1 MTPRGDAHFY
11 DPRVATR
18 ILRGASMTA
27 FKYIDLLPATADWT
41 AQMEAR
47 LQDFDPA
54 LSPTASIIALRVSY
68 LVSLSSLSSVTHHYT
83 EFFKAN
89 VLQLRN
95 TLLVNM
101 LGCCATSLPCQT
113 TRELLA
119 GLMLWKSALH
129 DDEALEA
136 ELQVKRLP
144 NQSLLN

>member
-1 MTPRGDAHFY
+1 
-11 DPRVATR
+11 
-18 ILRGASMTA
+18 
-27 FKYIDLLPATADWT
+27 
-41 AQMEAR
+41 MEAR

-54 LSPTASIIALRVSY
+54 LSPTASIIALRVSC

-89 VLQLRN
+89 VLQLRD

-113 TRELLA
+113 ARELPV

-129 DDEALEA
+129 DGAVLKA
-136 ELQVKRLP
+136 VLQVKRLP
-144 NQSLLN
+144 NQSLLT

>member
-41 AQMEAR
+41 AQMEVR

-54 LSPTASIIALRVSY
+54 LSPTASIIALRVSD
-68 LVSLSSLSSVTHHYT
+68 LLSLSSLSSVTHYYT
-83 EFFKAN
+83 KFFKAN

-101 LGCCATSLPCQT
+101 LGCCAISLPCQT
-113 TRELLA
+113 TR
-119 GLMLWKSALH
+119 
-129 DDEALEA
+129 
-136 ELQVKRLP
+136 
-144 NQSLLN
+144 

>member
-1 MTPRGDAHFY
+1 
-11 DPRVATR
+11 
-18 ILRGASMTA
+18 MTA
-27 FKYIDLLPATADWT
+27 LKYIDLLPVTADWT

-54 LSPTASIIALRVSY
+54 LLLTASIIALRVSD
-68 LVSLSSLSSVTHHYT
+68 LVSLSSLSSVTHYYT
-83 EFFKAN
+83 KFFKAN

-101 LGCCATSLPCQT
+101 LGSCATSLPCQT
-113 TRELLA
+113 ARELPA

-136 ELQVKRLP
+136 VLQVKWLP
-144 NQSLLN
+144 NQPLLN